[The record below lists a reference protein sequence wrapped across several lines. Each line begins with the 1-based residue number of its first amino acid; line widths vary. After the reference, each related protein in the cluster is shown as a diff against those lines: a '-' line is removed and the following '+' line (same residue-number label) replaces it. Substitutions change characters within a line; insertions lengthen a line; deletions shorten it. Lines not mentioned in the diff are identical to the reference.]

1 MMMQNAL
8 IWTVKAV
15 ALSVA
20 LCVLVPSNAEAQS
33 RVKGEY
39 ANSKSPLHRVGKIDR
54 NLSNLCRKGR
64 FKQRRLLRLSIG
76 FKGKKGYGITG
87 VAQQGWNLYDPGR
100 VAEPRKTYHFFNQG
114 YSNCRV
120 YVADTPRPR
129 QARQ

>member
-1 MMMQNAL
+1 MIMQNAL
-8 IWTVKAV
+8 IWTAKVV

-20 LCVLVPSNAEAQS
+20 LCVLVSGNAEAQN

-39 ANSKSPLHRVGKIDR
+39 ANSKSPIYRVGKIDPK
-54 NLSNLCRKGR
+54 LSRLCRKGR

-76 FKGKKGYGITG
+76 FKGKKGKGITG
-87 VAQQGWNLYDPGR
+87 VAQQGWNLYDPGG

-120 YVADTPRPR
+120 FVADTPRPR
-129 QARQ
+129 

>member
-8 IWTVKAV
+8 IWTAKAV

-20 LCVLVPSNAEAQS
+20 LCVLVPGNAEAQS

-39 ANSKSPLHRVGKIDR
+39 ANSKSPLYRVGKIDPK
-54 NLSNLCRKGR
+54 LSKLCRKGR
-64 FKQRRLLRLSIG
+64 FKQRRLLRLSVG

-87 VAQQGWNLYDPGR
+87 IAQRGWNLYDPGG

-120 YVADTPRPR
+120 FVADTPRPR
-129 QARQ
+129 PAR

>member
-8 IWTVKAV
+8 IWTAKVV

-20 LCVLVPSNAEAQS
+20 LCVLAPGNAEAQS

-39 ANSKSPLHRVGKIDR
+39 ANSKSPLYRVGKIDPK
-54 NLSNLCRKGR
+54 LSSLCRKGQFR
-64 FKQRRLLRLSIG
+64 QRRILRLSIG
-76 FKGKKGYGITG
+76 FKGKKGHGITG

-114 YSNCRV
+114 FSNCRV

-129 QARQ
+129 RAQ